1 MLFFVKNHIFKLPGM
16 KTLDFIKIST
26 HEKDYLLGFC
36 DDEFIVGD
44 SVGFIRDDKIYVRNY
59 KLSLM
64 MQLG

>member
-1 MLFFVKNHIFKLPGM
+1 M